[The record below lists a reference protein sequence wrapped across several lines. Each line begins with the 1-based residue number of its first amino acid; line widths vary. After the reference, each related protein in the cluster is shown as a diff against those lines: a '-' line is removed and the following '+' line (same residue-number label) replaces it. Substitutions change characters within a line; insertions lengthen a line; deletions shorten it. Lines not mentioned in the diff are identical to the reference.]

1 MKLNEEN
8 ISRVLKEKVNPQL
21 DLHGG
26 GVVLRRLEGS
36 TAVVKFTGACAGC
49 ASADQTLENVIRK
62 ILFKEFPDLKEVEV
76 DDSIDQ
82 DLLDFARKL
91 LKH

>member
-1 MKLNEEN
+1 MTD
-8 ISRVLKEKVNPQL
+8 KVAPQI

-26 GVVLRRLEGS
+26 GIILKSLEGS

-49 ASADQTLENVIRK
+49 MSADQTLENIVK
-62 ILFKEFPDLKEVEV
+62 KVLFEEFPDLKSVEV

-91 LKH
+91 LRH

>member
-1 MKLNEEN
+1 MPLLMKRECSFRLNAECGMYL
-8 ISRVLKEKVNPQL
+8 SRKNAELDQKIVEKEKVLTSRQNAIE
-21 DLHGG
+21 
-26 GVVLRRLEGS
+26 R
-36 TAVVKFTGACAGC
+36 
-49 ASADQTLENVIRK
+49 ADQTLENVIRK
-62 ILFKEFPDLKEVEV
+62 ILFEEFPDLKDVEV